1 MRFSSCL
8 NRTTAAKKIKA
19 NFGGGGG
26 VGVKNCMV
34 IELECVR

>member
-19 NFGGGGG
+19 NFGGGG